1 MALEQEIVDAG
12 GCAAVAAKL
21 GRTKNLRKP
30 RGYWNEIANVE
41 REVRLCIAERR
52 LEPGVMPSRPQL
64 EELGRF
70 DIARALEKHGGAAG
84 IARKIGLEEPRYRA
98 RKAKAKR

>member
-1 MALEQEIVDAG
+1 
-12 GCAAVAAKL
+12 
-21 GRTKNLRKP
+21 
-30 RGYWNEIANVE
+30 
-41 REVRLCIAERR
+41 
-52 LEPGVMPSRPQL
+52 MPSRPQL

-98 RKAKAKR
+98 RKATKAKR